1 MIRRI
6 EELIFRHRHVTL
18 ALFGLT
24 TLLLGWFA
32 LHTRVDAS
40 FSKQL
45 PVDHEYIRNFKIYQA
60 QFGGANRVVIALVA
74 KEGDIFTPDSPAA
87 SRAPSL
93 VSRRAETPPR

>member
-18 ALFGLT
+18 ALFGIA
-24 TLLLGWFA
+24 TLILGWFA

-60 QFGGANRVVIALVA
+60 QFGGANRVVIYRKDLAMS
-74 KEGDIFTPDSPAA
+74 E
-87 SRAPSL
+87 
-93 VSRRAETPPR
+93 